1 VPVLDPDAPAP
12 ARLGQLALL
21 VARLQDRH
29 RSVCH
34 RCGALAAS
42 DTGRVGPG
50 GVALDYRCPSC
61 PAAWSERL
69 GPAQI
74 VGALA

>member
-1 VPVLDPDAPAP
+1 VSVLTPEAP

-21 VARLQDRH
+21 IARLQGAH
-29 RSVCH
+29 CSVCH
-34 RCGALAAS
+34 RCGSVATS
-42 DTGRVGPG
+42 DTGRMVPG
-50 GVALDYRCPSC
+50 QVELDYRCPSC

-74 VGALA
+74 IGALG